1 MNIHDIRL
9 RFDHASCSKC
19 KGAGSFIS
27 PQGSRPCLSCSGSGK
42 TLTKRGKIG
51 FQAFLSIRFQKIN
64 ASEVKPGDF
73 IRQSGSGIFNKV
85 ETIKA
90 EKDSLGRI
98 WIKMTFHGKR
108 ETYGSFPALE
118 IERLNQSVSIEE
130 AINQALALS

>member
-64 ASEVKPGDF
+64 ASSIKPGDW
-73 IRQSGSGIFNKV
+73 IRNSGSPTFHKV
-85 ETIKA
+85 ETLNKWI
-90 EKDSLGRI
+90 DPDGRI
-98 WIKMTFHGKR
+98 WIKMTFHGR
-108 ETYGSFPALE
+108 NGSYATFPALE